1 MKIIKNYWTYIAG
14 ALIGAIAGY
23 LYWFYIGCSSGTC
36 PITSSPTISTIYGI
50 LMGTLLGGSFKKKN
64 KTEEK

>member
-23 LYWFYIGCSSGTC
+23 LYWFYIGCTSGTC
-36 PITSSPTISTIYGI
+36 PITSSPTMSTLYGV
-50 LMGTLLGGSFKKKN
+50 LMGGLLGGFFKKITN
-64 KTEEK
+64 K

>member
-14 ALIGAIAGY
+14 AVIGAIAGY

-36 PITSSPTISTIYGI
+36 PITSSPVISTLYGV
-50 LMGTLLGGSFKKKN
+50 LMGGLLGSFKKKIIN
-64 KTEEK
+64 K